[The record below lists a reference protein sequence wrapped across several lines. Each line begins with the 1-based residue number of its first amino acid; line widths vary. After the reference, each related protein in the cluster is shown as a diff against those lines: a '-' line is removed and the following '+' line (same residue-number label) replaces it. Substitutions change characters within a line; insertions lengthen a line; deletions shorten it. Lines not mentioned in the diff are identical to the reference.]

1 MASHATR
8 AVSRTMAIA
17 ARRRSD
23 PANPFLVRWR
33 RSKPA
38 GAAECQLSSSAPKPS
53 QSDPHPGRV
62 RVRTPPRWPRFAS
75 RQSRWFAT
83 RLRWDPER
91 VRGPGRRAPD
101 GPVDA
106 GKYHRRG
113 FIHWGRARSATSTT
127 RRRRRTMR
135 DSTACGELD
144 GPMDPGKYHHRR
156 GFIQWGRARSATST
170 TRRRRRTMRDSTACG
185 EWTVFDNAPLPS
197 RKWRRTGKRRYGQDS
212 RTTSPP

>member
-23 PANPFLVRWR
+23 PAALSRNPSLVRWTGDR
-33 RSKPA
+33 QTGVSKP
-38 GAAECQLSSSAPKPS
+38 AECQLSSSAPKPS

-113 FIHWGRARSATSTT
+113 FI
-127 RRRRRTMR
+127 
-135 DSTACGELD
+135 
-144 GPMDPGKYHHRR
+144 
-156 GFIQWGRARSATST
+156 QWGRARSATST
-170 TRRRRRTMRDSTACG
+170 TRRRRRTTRDSTACG
-185 EWTVFDNAPLPS
+185 EWTVSANAPPHL

>member
-75 RQSRWFAT
+75 RQSRWFVT
-83 RLRWDPER
+83 PLRWDPER

-106 GKYHRRG
+106 GKYHHRSG
-113 FIHWGRARSATSTT
+113 FIQWGRERSATGTT
-127 RRRRRTMR
+127 RRRRRTTR
-135 DSTACGELD
+135 DSTACG
-144 GPMDPGKYHHRR
+144 G
-156 GFIQWGRARSATST
+156 
-170 TRRRRRTMRDSTACG
+170 
-185 EWTVFDNAPLPS
+185 WTVFDNDPPPL
-197 RKWRRTGKRRYGQDS
+197 RQWRRIGKRRYGQDS